1 MSIIGYSC
9 TVKLDLSL
17 LKALIKTFSLLES
30 NKSGLSLL
38 NISEFGEILDVF
50 MMSRE
55 EGPSV
60 SKFTEL
66 KISGETFH
74 ENPLDL

>member
-9 TVKLDLSL
+9 TVKLDLFL

-30 NKSGLSLL
+30 NKLGLSLL
-38 NISEFGEILDVF
+38 NISEFVEVLDVF
-50 MMSRE
+50 MMSTE

-60 SKFTEL
+60 CKFTEL